1 MIKINK
7 QILLLSHKPDLRI
20 EQVPCLARR
29 FYFLSQFRVAMLL
42 LLFVPN
48 FMTAQALCEPIYSIE
63 RVSTMMANVMENSQ
77 ASNGYQ
83 LQAVIG
89 QGLITANTAETYT
102 YRVASGF
109 FADYLTEPKAPLV
122 NSSDGDYQEMVLIDW
137 HIEGDFSGPPVTSDE
152 VTLFRNGYILTTLP
166 MIQTQY
172 LDFNVFPGEYY
183 TYGVTVVND
192 MGESQTN
199 DNVGFLNPNGMITGH
214 VETPSGNPIHNAK
227 VKLTPNLGRCVKF
240 DGDGYLFWFDGDINT
255 NRQFPGLENDY
266 TIETWFRSVNLQ
278 EQTLFSASL
287 LHVWHKSP

>member
-77 ASNGYQ
+77 DGVGYQ

-89 QGLITANTAETYT
+89 QGLITANTAEAYT

-214 VETPSGNPIHNAK
+214 IETPSGNPIYNSK
-227 VKLTPNLGRCVKF
+227 VKLSPNLGRCVKF
-240 DGDGYLFWFDGDINT
+240 NGD
-255 NRQFPGLENDY
+255 
-266 TIETWFRSVNLQ
+266 
-278 EQTLFSASL
+278 
-287 LHVWHKSP
+287 